1 MNISTLATHMQLNS
15 SINRVQRSLF
25 EAQKEIS
32 SGRKADL
39 MAMVKDGAR
48 EPVDLRTMLTETEE
62 YQSTAT
68 LTASR
73 LETMQRVMG
82 SVNDVVTNARTQA
95 LTGRDA
101 VSRRYL
107 EGMASGAIAQI
118 TSMLNTQLGGR
129 ALFAGIRLDT
139 KPLQEANSVNAASG
153 FSPMQAIQ
161 QVIAANGPI
170 TDAASALN
178 VVSGADGLDAI
189 FGDSHSNGN
198 LNFSSTFY
206 NGATTGAVTA
216 RLDHG
221 YDLDYGVRADN
232 QAFRQ
237 VLEGIYMLAAV
248 PYGSVPDDAFAAWQD
263 EAVTRINAGFQGV
276 IDTAGDLGFKQQMV
290 QEITDRH
297 DATRTFL
304 NNRVADLERADPYET
319 AIRFSQLQTQLE
331 SSFAIT
337 TRLANLTLTK
347 FL

>member
-1 MNISTLATHMQLNS
+1 MNISTLAVHMQLNS
-15 SINRVQRSLF
+15 SINRIQRSLF
-25 EAQKEIS
+25 DAQKEMS
-32 SGRKADL
+32 SGRKADV
-39 MAMVKDGAR
+39 MGMVSDGAR
-48 EPVDLRTMLTETEE
+48 EPVDLRTMLAEVEE

-73 LETMQRVMG
+73 LDSMQRVMSG
-82 SVNDVVTNARTQA
+82 VNDVVTNARTQA

-107 EGMASGAIAQI
+107 EDMANGAIAQV
-118 TSMLNTQLGGR
+118 TSLLNTQLAGR
-129 ALFAGIRLDT
+129 SLFAGIRLDT
-139 KPLQEANSVNAASG
+139 KPLQEANTVNAASG

-206 NGATTGAVTA
+206 NGATTGSVVA

-232 QAFRQ
+232 QSFRQ
-237 VLEGIYMLAAV
+237 VLEGVYMLASV
-248 PYGSVPDDAFAAWQD
+248 PYGSIPDDAFVAWQD
-263 EAVTRINAGFQGV
+263 EAVTRINAGFQGI

-290 QEITDRH
+290 QEATDRH
-297 DATRTFL
+297 EASRGFL
-304 NNRVADLERADPYET
+304 NNRVANLEAADPYET
-319 AIRFSQLQTQLE
+319 AIKFSQLQTQLE

>member
-1 MNISTLATHMQLNS
+1 MNISTLAVHMQLNS
-15 SINRVQRSLF
+15 SINRIQRSLF
-25 EAQKEIS
+25 DAQKEMS
-32 SGRKADL
+32 SGRKADV
-39 MAMVKDGAR
+39 MAMVADGAR
-48 EPVDLRTMLTETEE
+48 EPINLRTMLAETEE

-73 LETMQRVMG
+73 LDSMQRVMSG
-82 SVNDVVTNARTQA
+82 VNDVVTNARTQA

-107 EGMASGAIAQI
+107 EDMANGAIAQV
-118 TSMLNTQLGGR
+118 TSLLNTQLAGR
-129 ALFAGIRLDT
+129 SLFAGIRLDT
-139 KPLQEANSVNAASG
+139 KPLQEANTVNAASG
-153 FSPMQAIQ
+153 FSPMQAMQ

-178 VVSGADGLDAI
+178 VVTGADGLDAI

-206 NGATTGAVTA
+206 NGATTGTVTA

-248 PYGSVPDDAFAAWQD
+248 PYGSIPDDAHVAWQD
-263 EAVTRINAGFQGV
+263 EAVTRINAGFQGI

-290 QEITDRH
+290 QEATDRH
-297 DATRTFL
+297 EASRGFL
-304 NNRVADLERADPYET
+304 NNRVANLEAADPYET
-319 AIRFSQLQTQLE
+319 AIKFSQLQTQLE